1 MRRLLP
7 VLLVVP
13 VLLVGALF
21 RPGGAGAETPTKY
34 GWWSATNSGALTTPA
49 PPQVPPGGIYVAG
62 RMSDPSA
69 IAALTYAVPPGSTVN
84 PLLLHVASTPVM
96 TAPPVACVS
105 SATYEPAENG
115 PWAKRPLYDCR
126 AGSVTGKS
134 DTVRKAISFDV
145 AGLLRGDVISVVILA
160 GGTADSLAFDRPG
173 ADSLVFAPAPAAAA
187 GPPSPSVSGTS
198 AGGPALPALPGPELA
213 APAVGAPAVA
223 ATSPKAAPP
232 NRSLP
237 IRRAGGSGSGVPGR
251 WAKSLA
257 LAALLGFLGA
267 YALGYGIL
275 GGRIGRVG
283 LAVDDD

>member
-1 MRRLLP
+1 
-7 VLLVVP
+7 
-13 VLLVGALF
+13 
-21 RPGGAGAETPTKY
+21 
-34 GWWSATNSGALTTPA
+34 
-49 PPQVPPGGIYVAG
+49 
-62 RMSDPSA
+62 MSDPSA
-69 IAALTYAVPPGSTVN
+69 IAALTYAVLPGSTVN

-115 PWAKRPLYDCR
+115 PWAKRPSYDCR

-134 DTVRKAISFDV
+134 DMARKAISFDV

-173 ADSLVFAPAPAAAA
+173 ADSLVFAPAPAGAPAPANGALGGAANQPGLAASPAPAAAA

-198 AGGPALPALPGPELA
+198 AGGPALPAVPGPELA

-283 LAVDDD
+283 LAVDDE